1 MNILHALFGYLAVL
15 TTLASHLFAFASPL
29 RLAADYDG
37 YVKTSRNHIDCAL
50 VLGSNVETC
59 QAVTTQNYKN
69 SALMKRVSGDIIEA
83 RQAELA
89 IPLGFIVVDI
99 VAGITLKL
107 VLFNKDD
114 SVRG

>member
-1 MNILHALFGYLAVL
+1 
-15 TTLASHLFAFASPL
+15 
-29 RLAADYDG
+29 
-37 YVKTSRNHIDCAL
+37 
-50 VLGSNVETC
+50 
-59 QAVTTQNYKN
+59 
-69 SALMKRVSGDIIEA
+69 MKRVSGDIIEA

-114 SVRG
+114 SVRGWCRIPSSCRELASWSKVLG